1 MLEAL
6 TEPRR
11 ALALAG
17 AYRPL
22 AQRALADAA
31 LDADQGRA
39 VLATPDDELADLLWA
54 AYAVRA
60 RHFGRR
66 VKLCVLNNARSGLCP
81 EDCGYCSQS
90 AVSTADIA
98 RYRLK
103 PVAELVAAA
112 RQAVA
117 AGARRYCMVTSA
129 RGPSPADIEHF
140 GRAARA
146 IRTALP
152 QLELCVSLGIMGDA
166 DTRAL
171 RAAGIDYVN
180 HNLNTSRRH
189 YPAICTTHSYD
200 DRVATVE
207 SARRAGLQACSGV
220 IVGMGETDD
229 DLIDVAGALAMLRV
243 ESLPVNFLHP
253 IEGTPLGE
261 REPPPVGRCL
271 RALALFRLTNPRA
284 EIRAAGG
291 RERCLGGAQGLAL
304 FAANSVFVDGYLTTA
319 GQAHHDASAMIQ
331 ALGFQVEDSAA
342 PVDGA
347 AGFSDG
353 LDGRA
358 EREEGKGQWTS
369 SW

>member
-17 AYRPL
+17 AYRVL
-22 AQRALADAA
+22 AERALADERLESAQA
-31 LDADQGRA
+31 LA
-39 VLATPDDELADLLWA
+39 VLAAPDDELPAVLWA

-112 RQAVA
+112 RRATA

-129 RGPSPADIEHF
+129 RGPSAADIDHF
-140 GRAARA
+140 ARAARA
-146 IRTALP
+146 IRADLP
-152 QLELCVSLGIMGDA
+152 DLELCVSLGIMGDTEA
-166 DTRAL
+166 RTL
-171 RAAGIDYVN
+171 RQSGVDYVN

-189 YPAICTTHSYD
+189 YPAICTTHTWD

-207 SARRAGLQACSGV
+207 SARRAGMAACSGV
-220 IVGMGETDD
+220 IIGMGETDE
-229 DLIDVAGALAMLRV
+229 DLVDVAGALARLEV

-253 IEGTPLGE
+253 IDGTPLGD
-261 REPPPVGRCL
+261 REPPEAGRCL

-304 FAANSVFVDGYLTTA
+304 LAANSVFVDGYLTTA
-319 GQAHHDASAMIQ
+319 GQAHRDAATMIE
-331 ALGFQVEDSAA
+331 ALGFEVEDP
-342 PVDGA
+342 PVLMDGA
-347 AGFSDG
+347 ASP
-353 LDGRA
+353 
-358 EREEGKGQWTS
+358 
-369 SW
+369 

>member
-6 TEPRR
+6 SEPRH

-22 AQRALADAA
+22 AERALADASLA
-31 LDADQGRA
+31 ADEARA
-39 VLATPDDELADLLWA
+39 VLRAPDEQLPAVLWA

-98 RYRLK
+98 RYRRK

-129 RGPSPADIEHF
+129 RGPSAADIDHF

-146 IRTALP
+146 IRSELP
-152 QLELCVSLGIMGDA
+152 ELELCVSLGIMGDDQA
-166 DTRAL
+166 RAL
-171 RAAGIDYVN
+171 GAAGVDFVN

-189 YPAICTTHSYD
+189 YPAICTTHTWD

-207 SARRAGLQACSGV
+207 SVRRAGLAACSGV
-220 IVGMGETDD
+220 IIGMGETDD
-229 DLIDVAGALAMLRV
+229 DLVEVAGALAALHV

-253 IEGTPLGE
+253 IDGTPLGD

-291 RERCLGGAQGLAL
+291 RERCLAGAQGLAL

-319 GQAHHDASAMIQ
+319 GQAHDDASAMIEG
-331 ALGFQVEDSAA
+331 LGFTVEEATAPRASAA
-342 PVDGA
+342 A
-347 AGFSDG
+347 
-353 LDGRA
+353 R
-358 EREEGKGQWTS
+358 
-369 SW
+369 

>member
-6 TEPRR
+6 REPRR

-22 AQRALADAA
+22 AERALADQPIEPAAA
-31 LDADQGRA
+31 LGILTAPDADLSS
-39 VLATPDDELADLLWA
+39 VLWA

-60 RHFGRR
+60 AHFGRR

-90 AVSTADIA
+90 AVSTAEIE

-103 PVAELVAAA
+103 PVPELVAAA
-112 RQAVA
+112 RQAAA

-129 RGPSPADIEHF
+129 RGPSPADIQHF

-146 IRTALP
+146 IRAELP
-152 QLELCVSLGIMGDA
+152 QLELCVSLGIMGDDEA
-166 DTRAL
+166 RAL
-171 RAAGIDYVN
+171 RGAGVDYVN

-189 YPAICTTHSYD
+189 YPAICSTHTYE
-200 DRVATVE
+200 DRLATVR
-207 SARRAGLQACSGV
+207 SAQRAGLAACSGV
-220 IVGMGETDD
+220 IVGMGERDE
-229 DLIDVAGALAMLRV
+229 DLVDVAGALAELRV
-243 ESLPVNFLHP
+243 QSLPVNFLHP
-253 IEGTPLGE
+253 IDGTPLGGQ
-261 REPPPVGRCL
+261 EPPAAGRCL

-319 GQAHHDASAMIQ
+319 GQPHAAAAAMIE
-331 ALGFQVEDSAA
+331 ALGFEIENPPALVDRAA
-342 PVDGA
+342 A
-347 AGFSDG
+347 
-353 LDGRA
+353 L
-358 EREEGKGQWTS
+358 
-369 SW
+369 

>member
-17 AYRPL
+17 AYRVL
-22 AQRALADAA
+22 AERALADERLESAQA
-31 LDADQGRA
+31 LG
-39 VLATPDDELADLLWA
+39 VLAAPDDELPAVLWA

-103 PVAELVAAA
+103 PVGELVAAA

-117 AGARRYCMVTSA
+117 SGARRYCMVTSA
-129 RGPSPADIEHF
+129 RGPSAADIDHF
-140 GRAARA
+140 ARAARA
-146 IRTALP
+146 IRTELP
-152 QLELCVSLGIMGDA
+152 GLELCVSLGIMGDTEA
-166 DTRAL
+166 RTL
-171 RAAGIDYVN
+171 RQSGIDYVN
-180 HNLNTSRRH
+180 HNLNTSRRY
-189 YPAICTTHSYD
+189 YPAICTTHTWD

-207 SARRAGLQACSGV
+207 SARRAGMAACSGV
-220 IVGMGETDD
+220 IIGMGETDE
-229 DLIDVAGALAMLRV
+229 DLVDVAGALARLEV

-253 IEGTPLGE
+253 IDGTPLGD
-261 REPPPVGRCL
+261 REPPEAGRCL

-304 FAANSVFVDGYLTTA
+304 LAANSIFVDGYLTTA
-319 GQAHHDASAMIQ
+319 GQAHRDAAAMIE
-331 ALGFQVEDSAA
+331 ALGFEVEDP
-342 PVDGA
+342 PVVMDGA
-347 AGFSDG
+347 AA
-353 LDGRA
+353 L
-358 EREEGKGQWTS
+358 
-369 SW
+369 

>member
-17 AYRPL
+17 AYRVL
-22 AQRALADAA
+22 AERALADERLESARA
-31 LDADQGRA
+31 LA
-39 VLATPDDELADLLWA
+39 VLAAPNDELPAVLWA

-112 RQAVA
+112 RQAAA

-129 RGPSPADIEHF
+129 RGPSAADIDHF
-140 GRAARA
+140 ARAARA
-146 IRTALP
+146 IRTELP
-152 QLELCVSLGIMGDA
+152 GLELCVSLGIMGETEA
-166 DTRAL
+166 RTL
-171 RAAGIDYVN
+171 RQSGVDYVN

-189 YPAICTTHSYD
+189 YPAICTTHTWD

-207 SARRAGLQACSGV
+207 SARRAGMAACSGV
-220 IVGMGETDD
+220 IIGMGETDE
-229 DLIDVAGALAMLRV
+229 DLVDVAGALARLEV

-253 IEGTPLGE
+253 IDGTPLGD
-261 REPPPVGRCL
+261 REPPEAGRCL

-304 FAANSVFVDGYLTTA
+304 LAANSVFVDGYLTTA
-319 GQAHHDASAMIQ
+319 GQAHRDAAAMIE
-331 ALGFQVEDSAA
+331 ALGFEVEDP
-342 PVDGA
+342 PVVMDGA
-347 AGFSDG
+347 AA
-353 LDGRA
+353 L
-358 EREEGKGQWTS
+358 
-369 SW
+369 

>member
-6 TEPRR
+6 PEPHR

-17 AYRPL
+17 RYRPL
-22 AQRALADAA
+22 AERALADEA
-31 LDADQGRA
+31 LDADQAGGVIA
-39 VLATPDDELADLLWA
+39 APDHPPADLLWA

-112 RQAVA
+112 RRAVA

-146 IRTALP
+146 IRTERPGLG
-152 QLELCVSLGIMGDA
+152 LCVSPGIMGDEA
-166 DTRAL
+166 ASAL
-171 RAAGIDYVN
+171 RAAGVDYVN

-189 YPAICTTHSYD
+189 YPAICSTHTYD

-207 SARRAGLQACSGV
+207 SARRAGMAACSGV

-229 DLIDVAGALAMLRV
+229 DLVDVAGALAALRV

-253 IEGTPLGE
+253 IDGTPLGD
-261 REPPPVGRCL
+261 REPPPAGRCL

-304 FAANSVFVDGYLTTA
+304 FAANSVFVGGYLTTA
-319 GQAHHDASAMIQ
+319 RQGHHDATAMI
-331 ALGFQVEDSAA
+331 E
-342 PVDGA
+342 
-347 AGFSDG
+347 
-353 LDGRA
+353 
-358 EREEGKGQWTS
+358 
-369 SW
+369 